1 MNVTFPAV
9 GLLLV
14 LVVIGVV
21 AAKQRIGWVVLAIL
35 AGFLLAGTTL
45 APAIH
50 NFLNSLS
57 QVGHR

>member
-1 MNVTFPAV
+1 MNVTIPAV

-21 AAKQRIGWVVLAIL
+21 AAKQRIGWIVLAIL

-50 NFLNSLS
+50 NLLNSLTQIS
-57 QVGHR
+57 HR